1 MSDETCTVEIFTDGA
16 CSGNPG
22 PGGWGAILRWNGT
35 EKELKGG
42 EAETTNNR
50 MELMAAIQALEALT
64 RGVKADL
71 YTDSTYV
78 QKGITEWIHSWKK
91 RGWKTAAKKSVKN
104 EDLWRRL
111 DDAIARHDVKWH
123 WVKGHAGHTENERA
137 DELARMGLEETR

>member
-1 MSDETCTVEIFTDGA
+1 MNETKSRVEIFTDGA

-50 MELMAAIQALEALT
+50 MELMAAIQALETLT
-64 RGVKADL
+64 RPVKADL

-78 QKGITEWIHSWKK
+78 QKGITEWIYSWKK
-91 RGWKTAAKKSVKN
+91 RGWKTAAKKPVKN
-104 EDLWRRL
+104 ADLWRRL
-111 DDAIARHDVKWH
+111 DDAIERHDVAWY
-123 WVKGHAGHTENERA
+123 WVKGHAGHPENERA
-137 DELARMGLEETR
+137 DELARTGLEEAR